1 MLPRVPGD
9 PPRDLSR
16 PPDKL
21 RVLVP
26 ADQGGRRLDQVL
38 RDILFWRSRTSIRR
52 LIEKGAVLVGEGRK
66 VRPSLKVRPGE
77 VITILLPP
85 RPPLQVPQ
93 GPLPEVPVLY
103 EDEFLLA
110 VDKPPGLAVH
120 PSGKQLE
127 GTLIGI
133 LHARYP
139 AGPEGEGPLPRLCHR
154 LDKETSGVLLVTKDE
169 RARHLLGRQ
178 FEERRVKKTYLA
190 VVEGVPDREEG
201 IVDLPLAPDP
211 SSPIRLKMQAR
222 RDGRGQA
229 ALTRY
234 RVLRVRDPYALLE
247 VRPATG
253 RQHQIRVHL
262 AAMGHPVVGDK
273 IYGPDENLFL
283 HALEGGLTEEEK
295 DLLVLPRHALHAWKL
310 RFHHPFR
317 KEEMEIVAPLPGDM
331 AGLVGL
337 EEGEEIN
344 P

>member
-16 PPDKL
+16 RPDKL
-21 RVLVP
+21 RVPVGP
-26 ADQGGRRLDQVL
+26 DQGGRRLDHFLKEV
-38 RDILFWRSRTSIRR
+38 LFWRSRTSIRR

-66 VRPSLKVRPGE
+66 ARPSLKVRTGQ

-85 RPPLQVPQ
+85 PPPAELPRE
-93 GPLPEVPVLY
+93 PLPQVPVLY
-103 EDEFLLA
+103 EDESLLV
-110 VDKPPGLAVH
+110 VDKPAGLAVH
-120 PSGKQLE
+120 PSGKRVG

-139 AGPEGEGPLPRLCHR
+139 AGPDGEGPLPRLCHR
-154 LDKETSGVLLVTKDE
+154 LDKETSGVLLVSKEE

-190 VVEGVPDREEG
+190 LVEGVPDRKEG

-211 SSPIRLKMQAR
+211 RSAVRLKMEAR
-222 RDGRGQA
+222 RDGRGRP

-234 RVLRVRDPYALLE
+234 EVLRRGRRFALLE

-262 AAMGHPVVGDK
+262 AALGHPIVGDK
-273 IYGPDENLFL
+273 IYGPDERIFL
-283 HALEGGLTEEEK
+283 HALEGRLTEEERER
-295 DLLVLPRHALHAWKL
+295 LVLPRHALHAWKL
-310 RFHHPFR
+310 AFRHPFR
-317 KEEMEIVAPLPGDM
+317 RDEMEVEAPLPEDM
-331 AGLVGL
+331 AALL
-337 EEGEEIN
+337 EEDRMDPAG
-344 P
+344 

>member
-9 PPRDLSR
+9 PPRNLSR
-16 PPDKL
+16 RPDRL
-21 RVLVP
+21 RVPVSP
-26 ADQGGRRLDQVL
+26 EQEGRRLDHFL
-38 RDILFWRSRTSIRR
+38 REILFWRSRTSIQR

-66 VRPSLKVRPGE
+66 ARPSLKVRAGE
-77 VITILLPP
+77 VVTILLPP
-85 RPPLQVPQ
+85 RPP
-93 GPLPEVPVLY
+93 GEISTEPLPEVPVLF
-103 EDEFLLA
+103 EDAYLLA

-120 PSGKQLE
+120 PSGRRVE

-139 AGPEGEGPLPRLCHR
+139 GDPGGDGPLPRLCHR

-169 RARHLLGRQ
+169 RARHLLGKQ

-190 VVEGVPDREEG
+190 LVEGVPDRKEG
-201 IVDLPLAPDP
+201 IIDLPLAPDP
-211 SSPIRLKMQAR
+211 RSPVRLKMEAR
-222 RDGRGQA
+222 RDGRGQS
-229 ALTRY
+229 ALTRF
-234 RVLRVRDPYALLE
+234 RVLESRGRFSLLE

-283 HALEGGLTEEEK
+283 HALEGGLTPEDMEK
-295 DLLVLPRHALHAWKL
+295 LVLPRHALHAWKL
-310 RFHHPFR
+310 KFHHPL
-317 KEEMEIVAPLPGDM
+317 KMEEMEIVAPLPADM
-331 AGLVGL
+331 AGLLGG
-337 EEGEEIN
+337 GEVS